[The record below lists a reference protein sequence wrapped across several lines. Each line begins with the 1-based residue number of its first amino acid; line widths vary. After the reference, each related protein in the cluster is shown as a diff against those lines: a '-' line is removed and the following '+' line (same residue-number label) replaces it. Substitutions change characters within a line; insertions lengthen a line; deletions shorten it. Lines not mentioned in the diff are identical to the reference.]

1 MLAVVPAMTPVA
13 MGLSG
18 MPVYPAARPL
28 WPDRRRAGGRGENV
42 AHSRT
47 RPARDALAIR
57 PIGAALIAEIPERYL
72 CYERLRA
79 RALPFP
85 ISSPPSGSPDSASRP

>member
-1 MLAVVPAMTPVA
+1 VLAVVPAMTQVA

-18 MPVYPAARPL
+18 LPVYPAGRPP
-28 WPDRRRAGGRGENV
+28 WPARRRAGGRGENV

-57 PIGAALIAEIPERYL
+57 PMAPLIAEAPEGA
-72 CYERLRA
+72 CTTN
-79 RALPFP
+79 
-85 ISSPPSGSPDSASRP
+85 G